1 MIKHLF
7 TLIWNRKRNNVL
19 LIVEIFVSFVVLFCI
34 FSMGMYYYNNYKKP
48 LGFTYDNVWV
58 LSMDWKA
65 LPNEEVKPILEQ
77 LLTTIQNAP
86 EVENA
91 SCAGSSL
98 PFSFSNNGSTIERP
112 EKEGLAEFA
121 ELYHGG
127 DDYGKVLDA
136 PLVEGRWFEKAD
148 DAARLQPA
156 VINQNLKERLFG
168 SETALNKTIHLWGS
182 DHRVVGVV
190 AQFRKTDFEEP
201 GNVVIK
207 RDNIHW
213 EGAWL
218 PRMIILKAKEG
229 IGVSFEQEL
238 VKEIGR
244 LAPGWTLEFD
254 TMTAMRD
261 VKHKMT
267 VVPLIALSLVAAF
280 LILNVALGLF
290 GVLWYNI
297 SKRISEIGLRRAVG
311 STSSGIKWQIVGEV
325 MVLATFGLFIGCFF
339 CLQLPILN
347 AFGIQSSIYI
357 SAILIS
363 MAAIYLLVVVCALY
377 PGAQAAKTA
386 PAAALHE
393 E

>member
-19 LIVEIFVSFVVLFCI
+19 LIVEILVSFLVLFCI
-34 FSMGMYYYNNYKKP
+34 SSMGLYYYNNYQKP
-48 LGFTYDNVWV
+48 LGFSYDDVWV

-86 EVENA
+86 QVQSA
-91 SCAGSSL
+91 SYAGSSL
-98 PFSFSNNGSTIERP
+98 PFSFSNSGSTVKRG
-112 EKEGLAEFA
+112 EKEDLEEYA
-121 ELYHGG
+121 ELYNGG
-127 DDYGKVLDA
+127 DDYGKVLNA
-136 PLVEGRWFEKAD
+136 RLLEGRWFEKAD

-168 SETALNKTIHLWGS
+168 DENALNKTIYLWGS
-182 DHRVVGVV
+182 DHLVVGIVE
-190 AQFRKTDFEEP
+190 QFRKTDFEESK
-201 GNVVIK
+201 NVVIR
-207 RDNIHW
+207 RDNIHMKD
-213 EGAWL
+213 AWL
-218 PRMIILKAKEG
+218 PRMIILKVKDG
-229 IGVSFEQEL
+229 VGVSFEQEL
-238 VKEIGR
+238 VKELGR

-267 VVPLIALSLVAAF
+267 VVPLIALSMVGTF

-297 SKRISEIGLRRAVG
+297 SKRIAEIGLRRAVG

-325 MVLATFGLFIGCFF
+325 MVLATFGLLIGCFF
-339 CLQLPILN
+339 SLQLPILN
-347 AFGIQSSIYI
+347 AFGIQSSIYLL
-357 SAILIS
+357 AILIS
-363 MAAIYLLVVVCALY
+363 MLVIYLLAVACALY
-377 PGAQAAKTA
+377 PGAQAAKTS
-386 PAAALHE
+386 PAMALHE

>member
-19 LIVEIFVSFVVLFCI
+19 LIVEIFVSFIVLFCI
-34 FSMGMYYYNNYKKP
+34 CSMGLYYYNNYQKP
-48 LGFTYDNVWV
+48 LGFTYDNVWL

-77 LLTTIQNAP
+77 LLSTIQNAP
-86 EVENA
+86 EVKNA
-91 SCAGSSL
+91 SYAGSSL
-98 PFSFSNNGSTIERP
+98 PFSFSNNGSTIKRP
-112 EKEGLAEFA
+112 DKEGVEEFA

-127 DDYGKVLDA
+127 DDYGKVLEA

-168 SETALNKTIHLWGS
+168 NETALNKTIHLWGS
-182 DHRVVGVV
+182 DHLVVGVV
-190 AQFRKTDFEEP
+190 AQFRKTDFEESN
-201 GNVVIK
+201 NVVIR
-207 RDNIHW
+207 RDNIHL
-213 EGAWL
+213 EDAWL
-218 PRMIILKAKEG
+218 PRMIILKVKDG
-229 IGVSFEQEL
+229 VGVSFEQKL
-238 VKEIGR
+238 VKDLGR
-244 LAPGWTLEFD
+244 MARGWTLEFD

-267 VVPLIALSLVAAF
+267 VVPLIALSMVAAF

-297 SKRISEIGLRRAVG
+297 SKRIAEIGLRRAVG
-311 STSSGIKWQIVGEV
+311 STSTGIKWQIVGEV
-325 MVLATFGLFIGCFF
+325 IVLATFGLIIGCFF
-339 CLQLPILN
+339 SLQLPILN
-347 AFGIQSSIYI
+347 AFGIQSSIYLL
-357 SAILIS
+357 ATFIS
-363 MAAIYLLVVVCALY
+363 MLAIYVLAIACALY

-386 PAAALHE
+386 PAMALHE